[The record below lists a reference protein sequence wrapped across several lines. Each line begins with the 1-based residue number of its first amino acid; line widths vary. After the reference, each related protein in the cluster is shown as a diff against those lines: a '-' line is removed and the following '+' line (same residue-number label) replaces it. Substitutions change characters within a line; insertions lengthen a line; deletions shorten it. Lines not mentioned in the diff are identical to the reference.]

1 MSDVTE
7 NDLRLLRHM
16 VGATGRDRRAW
27 GYRNHFAPGDGD
39 LEAMER
45 LEAAGLVRR
54 GEPYWNTY
62 SFHATEAGLDRLGL
76 GRVVKRRILSGVE
89 G

>member
-27 GYRNHFAPGDGD
+27 GYRNHFAPGAHD
-39 LEAMER
+39 MESMAR
-45 LEAAGLVRR
+45 LEAAGLAVR
-54 GEPYWNTY
+54 GTPYW
-62 SFHATEAGLDRLGL
+62 SGCFFHATEAGLDRLGV
-76 GRVVKRRILSGVE
+76 GRVVKRRILNGGE